1 MRPTI
6 DLATGVAALGGF
18 LVGYDTAVIAG
29 AVGSLRDHVG
39 TARDWI
45 RSLSPGP
52 TRSTCIPTIFAMK
65 PVRDW

>member
-1 MRPTI
+1 MRPSNV
-6 DLATGVAALGGF
+6 LATGLAALGGF

-29 AVGSLRDHVG
+29 AVKSLRDHVG

-65 PVRDW
+65 PVCDW

>member
-1 MRPTI
+1 MRPSNV
-6 DLATGVAALGGF
+6 LATGLAALGGF

-45 RSLSPGP
+45 RSLPPGP
-52 TRSTCIPTIFAMK
+52 MRSTCMSTIFAMK